1 MLRRATPIDC
11 PANGRGAHPLDPV
24 VQVLKSTSTC
34 GNGAKSTTDRRAKR
48 VDVPDVG
55 VLQYGSAA
63 GRIPTWIHSSSE
75 RIMTASLMQAHSGL
89 SL

>member
-1 MLRRATPIDC
+1 M
-11 PANGRGAHPLDPV
+11 
-24 VQVLKSTSTC
+24 
-34 GNGAKSTTDRRAKR
+34 R
-48 VDVPDVG
+48 VDAPDVG

-63 GRIPTWIHSSSE
+63 EGIPTWIHSSSE